1 MCLYIFVP
9 SARPASATH
18 LWSKW
23 VCSLGRHGESGNLH
37 THTHTHAQGRAVAV
51 TCVVPIIPN
60 QIRWRPRGAAGSGRA
75 PPPGRAGGPV
85 PAAARRAASRGDRA
99 AQGQACRLRRS
110 IERPRHLRQ
119 TVQGRTTLPCQSNAA
134 GCQSD
139 SKKSSRSLA
148 RVRCRVLSP
157 QRLPSNQMPWA
168 PVGAEADVHEWRKA
182 TKSEAPIVACAA
194 SEGFGCPF
202 PPL

>member
-60 QIRWRPRGAAGSGRA
+60 QIRWRPRGAAGSGRG
-75 PPPGRAGGPV
+75 PTVAGGKAGHSGQSMCP
-85 PAAARRAASRGDRA
+85 RRGA
-99 AQGQACRLRRS
+99 
-110 IERPRHLRQ
+110 HL
-119 TVQGRTTLPCQSNAA
+119 NEI
-134 GCQSD
+134 
-139 SKKSSRSLA
+139 
-148 RVRCRVLSP
+148 
-157 QRLPSNQMPWA
+157 
-168 PVGAEADVHEWRKA
+168 VGFTCVF
-182 TKSEAPIVACAA
+182 VC
-194 SEGFGCPF
+194 
-202 PPL
+202 